1 MTTTVQGH
9 ARFAYLHR
17 HPRGFANECEMVR
30 CATPAE
36 VAEAEAAGFERLT
49 RASAIAEIRYVTAEN
64 DAWGSNRA
72 FGRGRFEEIPAW
84 ADLAVGR
91 WA

>member
-1 MTTTVQGH
+1 MSPNRST
-9 ARFAYLHR
+9 YYHR

-30 CATPAE
+30 CVTPAE

-49 RASAIAEIRYVTAEN
+49 RDAALAEIRWVNAEN

-72 FGRGRFEEIPAW
+72 FGRASFAEIPAW
-84 ADLAVGR
+84 ADLSDAGAR
-91 WA
+91 R